1 MPTVPETLSALYAVQ
16 QVDSLIQRAKR
27 SQAAL
32 DNGSNA
38 TAQSEAAQA
47 NSQQKRSALNK
58 ASGELKDSEL
68 KLATIEAKRKNYQQK
83 LYQGTVTNP
92 KELSNIEREIEALGR
107 QQSDLDGRVLE
118 LMEQVEQAQ
127 VEGAAAEAGAHQAEG
142 HRADVLASFRSR
154 YDALT
159 LELTDLTRR
168 RQEVVAR
175 VEDKALLKRYD
186 DLRVK
191 AGGVGIARI
200 EGGNCGGCHMT
211 LPSTVVKTVKEGAV
225 VQTCE
230 DCGRLLL
237 A

>member
-1 MPTVPETLSALYAVQ
+1 MPTVPETLNALYVVQ
-16 QVDSLIQRAKR
+16 QVDTLIQRAKR
-27 SQAAL
+27 TQAAL
-32 DNGSNA
+32 DNGKDA

-47 NSQQKRSALNK
+47 LSHQKRSALNK

-68 KLATIEAKRKNYQQK
+68 KLAAIETKRKNYQQK

-107 QQSDLDGRVLE
+107 QQSDLDGKVLE
-118 LMEQVEQAQ
+118 LMELVEQAQ
-127 VEGAAAEAGAHQAEG
+127 VEAAEAEAGAHRAEG
-142 HRADVLASFRSR
+142 HRTDVLAAFRSR
-154 YDALT
+154 YDTLT
-159 LELTDLTRR
+159 LEITDLTRQ
-168 RQEVVAR
+168 RQEVVAH

-186 DLRVK
+186 DLRAK

-211 LPSTVVKTVKEGAV
+211 LPSTVIKTVKEGVV

-230 DCGRLLL
+230 NCGRLLL

>member
-27 SQAAL
+27 TQAAL
-32 DNGSNA
+32 DNGKDA

-47 NSQQKRSALNK
+47 LSQQKRTTLNK
-58 ASGELKDSEL
+58 AAGELKDSEL
-68 KLATIEAKRKNYQQK
+68 KLSTVETKRKNYQQK

-127 VEGAAAEAGAHQAEG
+127 VEAVEAEAGAHRAEG

-154 YDALT
+154 YDALA
-159 LELTDLTRR
+159 LELTDLA
-168 RQEVVAR
+168 RQRLEVVAH

-186 DLRVK
+186 DLRAK
-191 AGGVGIARI
+191 ASGVGIARI

-211 LPSTVVKTVKEGAV
+211 LPSTVIKTVKEGAV